1 MGGGGF
7 LGLGPAPSAPDA
19 PDYAGAAS
27 QTAAG
32 NLAAARQATA
42 ANRVNQY
49 TPYGS
54 LEYKINPESQ
64 WDIYGNPTWSS
75 TQSLSPEQQQLLNI
89 QNQTSLNL
97 GNLQNQGLSY
107 VENMIS
113 KPFDTSGL
121 AQTGINPGETMQDS
135 IMRRLQPQIEQ
146 NREAFDVKMANQGI
160 PVDSEAYR
168 RAALTQSQREND
180 LMTSAVIQGTNT
192 GLAANQQGFGQLGYI
207 RNEPINTLNAIRSG
221 SQVTNPSYISN
232 IPQQATTA
240 GADMLGASQMGY
252 NAQMGDFNAQQA
264 AQSNFNSGLM
274 GLAGAGIMKYSDIRA
289 KENIELVGVL
299 ANGLNMYKY
308 EYKDEFKNNPLAGS
322 GTHYGVMA
330 QEVEQVFPYAVKTL
344 DDGYKAVDYGLL

>member
-75 TQSLSPEQQQLLNI
+75 TQNLAPEQKKLLDI

-113 KPFDTSGL
+113 KPFDTSQL
-121 AQTGINPGETMQDS
+121 PQTGFNAGQSYQDAY
-135 IMRRLQPQIEQ
+135 MERLRPQIEQ
-146 NREAFDVKMANQGI
+146 TREAFDVKMANQGI
-160 PVDSEAYR
+160 PVGSEAYN
-168 RAALTQSQREND
+168 RASMAQAQKEND
-180 LMTSAVIQGTNT
+180 LLLGATTQGFQT

-221 SQVTNPSYISN
+221 SQVTNPSYMSN

-240 GADMLGASQMGY
+240 GADILGAAQMGY

-264 AQSNFNSGLM
+264 AQQNFNSGLM
-274 GLAGAGIMKYSDIRA
+274 GLAGAGIMKSDIRT
-289 KENIELVGVL
+289 KENIELVGV
-299 ANGLNMYKY
+299 ADNGLTVYKF
-308 EYKDEFKNNPLAGS
+308 EYKPEFKNDALAGH
-322 GTHYGVMA
+322 GVHYGYMA

-344 DDGYKAVDYGLL
+344 DDGYKVVDYGLL